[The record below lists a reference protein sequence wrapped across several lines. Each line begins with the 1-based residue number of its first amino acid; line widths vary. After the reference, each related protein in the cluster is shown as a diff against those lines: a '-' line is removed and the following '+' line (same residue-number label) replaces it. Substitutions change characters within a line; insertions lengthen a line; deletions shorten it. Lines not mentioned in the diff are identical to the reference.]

1 MKEIGRLKRRASHI
15 LGSTVVSEKGAIIQ
29 VKRIEIS
36 AWMKREL
43 TTSVRYIG
51 PPRRDRAGRN

>member
-29 VKRIEIS
+29 VRRIEIS
-36 AWMKREL
+36 EWMKRQL
-43 TTSVRYIG
+43 TTSVKHIG
-51 PPRRDRAGRN
+51 ARRPDRAGRR